1 MLLSP
6 TPNIL
11 AIVFRQEK
19 LGLSATTQL
28 EKFLTCQLDVR
39 TPAAR
44 PRASGSYQSH
54 TPLKGY
60 FPSHIVMIS
69 QSCIH
74 FSH

>member
-11 AIVFRQEK
+11 ATVFRQEK

-39 TPAAR
+39 TLAAR

-54 TPLKGY
+54 TPL
-60 FPSHIVMIS
+60 
-69 QSCIH
+69 
-74 FSH
+74 